1 MIRPGGRS
9 GGESGCDARMH
20 APEDPEIDLELASRE
35 RKVQG
40 LGRRQCDR
48 ALVHGVRGVRASF
61 EEGHYAVEIGRPTD
75 PDFKLVIHGKQPD
88 DPIERTLWRR
98 ENLRVEEVTR
108 MRNGE

>member
-1 MIRPGGRS
+1 MIRRARRS
-9 GGESGCDARMH
+9 GRESGCDTRMH

-48 ALVHGVRGVRASF
+48 ALVHRLGGVRASF
-61 EEGHYAVEIGRPTD
+61 EELHHAVEIGRPID

-88 DPIERTLWRR
+88 DPMKGRFGGVKTC
-98 ENLRVEEVTR
+98 VSKT
-108 MRNGE
+108 

>member
-1 MIRPGGRS
+1 MIRRGRRS

-40 LGRRQCDR
+40 LGRHQCDR
-48 ALVHGVRGVRASF
+48 ALVHRLRGVRAPL
-61 EEGHYAVEIGRPTD
+61 EELHHAVEIGRPID

-88 DPIERTLWRR
+88 DPMKRTLSRR
-98 ENLRVEEVTR
+98 ENLRVKGVTR
-108 MRNGE
+108 VRNGE